1 MASAVVAA
9 VGTTVAA
16 AQTVSLPI
24 TSDVTLQEAL
34 VFSGSS
40 NATLISGTSAK
51 STVLSLNGFDATLLT
66 SRTANSNQGMLYNA
80 AIEGTGKE
88 TVSLSSGE
96 NAPVLGTG
104 TNRIENLASL
114 SLVATGKDNKAIT
127 GYGSQ
132 TITNVRNISIVS
144 EDDAIHFMGDATGSV
159 EIKQFDN
166 LLIESTKS
174 GYGLQ
179 LDNDDEALVTIEGN
193 AESRVEIK
201 NSTLWKAAVK
211 LQSDEANLSISAGTI
226 DLESGVY
233 YALHATAGTASLHAD
248 QATFTGSYGISAS
261 GAAQIDLTASD
272 IDVEATSTGVSLSGS
287 SQLTIHGDD
296 IHISG
301 KKTFS
306 ALNSWDGKLTIG
318 PATAG
323 VKASLVSDG
332 SVSLLGGEANLTDVR
347 FDLATG
353 ASLDIANLTG
363 QNNDI
368 VVNEVS
374 ADAPIVEI
382 TANGSENLRILAS
395 GALNDQYRDANELA
409 QALMR
414 TGTIGGE
421 TLDQVDGVDV
431 GAEAGSVSGGFTVDE
446 NGNVVADVN
455 PSMAAVAHFSAMTLT
470 QWRGQ
475 NNHLTERLGDVRTND
490 SLIGGWVRAY
500 GYDSDF
506 SDTVDVKTQ
515 TRSIQVGS
523 DVRVSPNWIVGS
535 AASYTDLDAE
545 FSNGQGDA
553 EGYDLALYAS
563 GFFDCGGF
571 IDAVARVG
579 RLSSE
584 VVADTLS
591 NTGGVLTGDYDNTA
605 LGISVETGYRWQF
618 AKSLYAEPQAELAYS
633 IVFGDDFMSKTN
645 GVRIEQDDF
654 ESLVGRIGARLGG
667 TFADDRADLYV
678 HASVNYDFLG
688 NADAVA
694 TPQTGVSQ
702 RIETDLGGAW
712 VSYGL
717 GAQFQLDNGTS
728 FYGTLERSSGSEYD
742 ENLRYSVGVRMN
754 F

>member
-1 MASAVVAA
+1 M
-9 VGTTVAA
+9 
-16 AQTVSLPI
+16 
-24 TSDVTLQEAL
+24 
-34 VFSGSS
+34 
-40 NATLISGTSAK
+40 
-51 STVLSLNGFDATLLT
+51 TVLSLNGFNATLT
-66 SRTANSNQGMLYNA
+66 RENSDSSQVVQGILSNA
-80 AIEGTGKE
+80 QIAGSGKE
-88 TVSLSSGE
+88 IVTLVSGTV
-96 NAPVLGTG
+96 APALGTG

-132 TITNVRNISIVS
+132 TITNVRNISIAS
-144 EDDAIHFMGDATGSV
+144 DDDAIHFMGDATGKL
-159 EIKQFDN
+159 EIKDFDK
-166 LLIESTKS
+166 LLIESKSS
-174 GYGLQ
+174 GYGIQ
-179 LDNDDEALVTIEGN
+179 LANSTKASIVIEGDT
-193 AESRVEIK
+193 ESQVEIK
-201 NSTLWKAAVK
+201 NTDTGRAAVK
-211 LQSDEANLSISAGTI
+211 LQGAGADISISAGSI
-226 DLESGVY
+226 SLQSANS
-233 YALHATAGTASLHAD
+233 YALQASAGSASLRAG
-248 QATFTGSYGISAS
+248 QATLSSKYGISTS
-261 GAAQIDLTASD
+261 GSSEIEVTAPSLTIDA
-272 IDVEATSTGVSLSGS
+272 VYNAVSLSGS
-287 SQLTIHGDD
+287 SQLVIHGDD
-296 IHISG
+296 IQVSG
-301 KKTFS
+301 KQAFNASKHWKG
-306 ALNSWDGKLTIG
+306 NLTIA
-318 PATAG
+318 PATSG
-323 VKASLVSDG
+323 EKASFKANG
-332 SVSLLGGEANLTDVR
+332 SVSLLGGEANFTDVAL
-347 FDLATG
+347 DLAAG
-353 ASLDIANLTG
+353 SSLDIANLTG

-421 TLDQVDGVDV
+421 TLDQVDGVGV

-523 DVRVSPNWIVGS
+523 DVRVSPNWIVGA

>member
-1 MASAVVAA
+1 M
-9 VGTTVAA
+9 
-16 AQTVSLPI
+16 
-24 TSDVTLQEAL
+24 
-34 VFSGSS
+34 
-40 NATLISGTSAK
+40 
-51 STVLSLNGFDATLLT
+51 TVLSLNGFNATLT
-66 SRTANSNQGMLYNA
+66 RENSDSSQVVQGILSNA
-80 AIEGTGKE
+80 QIAGSGKE
-88 TVSLSSGE
+88 IVTLVSGTV
-96 NAPVLGTG
+96 APALGTG

-132 TITNVRNISIVS
+132 TITNVRNISIAS
-144 EDDAIHFMGDATGSV
+144 DDDAIHFMGDATGKL
-159 EIKQFDN
+159 EIKDFDK
-166 LLIESTKS
+166 LLIESKSS
-174 GYGLQ
+174 GYGIQ
-179 LDNDDEALVTIEGN
+179 LANSTKASIVIEGDT
-193 AESRVEIK
+193 ESQVEIK
-201 NSTLWKAAVK
+201 NTDTGRAAVK
-211 LQSDEANLSISAGTI
+211 LQGAGADISISAGSI
-226 DLESGVY
+226 SLQSANS
-233 YALHATAGTASLHAD
+233 YALQASAGSASLRAG
-248 QATFTGSYGISAS
+248 QATLSGKYGISTSVSSEIEVTAPS
-261 GAAQIDLTASD
+261 LTIDA
-272 IDVEATSTGVSLSGS
+272 VYNAVSLSGS
-287 SQLTIHGDD
+287 SQLVIHGDD

-421 TLDQVDGVDV
+421 TLDQVDGVGV

-475 NNHLTERLGDVRTND
+475 NNHLTERLGDVRTNE

-500 GYDSDF
+500 GYDSNF

-523 DVRVSPNWIVGS
+523 DVRVSPNWIVGA

>member
-1 MASAVVAA
+1 M
-9 VGTTVAA
+9 
-16 AQTVSLPI
+16 
-24 TSDVTLQEAL
+24 
-34 VFSGSS
+34 
-40 NATLISGTSAK
+40 
-51 STVLSLNGFDATLLT
+51 TVLSLNGFNATLT
-66 SRTANSNQGMLYNA
+66 RENSDSSQVVQGILSNA
-80 AIEGTGKE
+80 QIAGSGKE
-88 TVSLSSGE
+88 IVTLVSGTV
-96 NAPVLGTG
+96 APALGTG

-132 TITNVRNISIVS
+132 TITNVRNISIAS
-144 EDDAIHFMGDATGSV
+144 DDDAIHFMGDATGKL
-159 EIKQFDN
+159 EIKDFDK
-166 LLIESTKS
+166 LLIESKSS
-174 GYGLQ
+174 GYGIQ
-179 LDNDDEALVTIEGN
+179 LANSTKASIVIEGDT
-193 AESRVEIK
+193 ESQVEIK
-201 NSTLWKAAVK
+201 NTDTGRAAVK
-211 LQSDEANLSISAGTI
+211 LQGAGADISISAGSI
-226 DLESGVY
+226 SLQSANS
-233 YALHATAGTASLHAD
+233 YALQASAGSASLRAG
-248 QATFTGSYGISAS
+248 QATLSSKYGISTS
-261 GAAQIDLTASD
+261 GSSEIEVTAPSLTIDA
-272 IDVEATSTGVSLSGS
+272 VYNAVSLSGS
-287 SQLTIHGDD
+287 SQLVIHGDD
-296 IHISG
+296 IQVSG
-301 KKTFS
+301 KQAFNASKHWKG
-306 ALNSWDGKLTIG
+306 NLTIA
-318 PATAG
+318 PATSG
-323 VKASLVSDG
+323 EKASFKANG
-332 SVSLLGGEANLTDVR
+332 SVSLLGGEANFTDVAL
-347 FDLATG
+347 DLAAG
-353 ASLDIANLTG
+353 SSLDIANLTG

-421 TLDQVDGVDV
+421 TLDQVDGVGV

-506 SDTVDVKTQ
+506 SYTVDVKTQ

-523 DVRVSPNWIVGS
+523 DVRVSPNWIVGA